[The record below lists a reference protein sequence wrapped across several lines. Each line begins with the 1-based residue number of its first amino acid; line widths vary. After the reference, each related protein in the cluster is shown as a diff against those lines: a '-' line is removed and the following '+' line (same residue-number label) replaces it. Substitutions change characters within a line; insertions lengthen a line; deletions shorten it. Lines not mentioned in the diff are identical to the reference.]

1 VNAKT
6 NAIDLAETGISNV
19 AERDK
24 DTSVESRRI
33 LDRIAREA
41 DSSGSSLVSRTVKRA
56 RDHVS
61 AADVDESDWVD
72 HLGTRI
78 GRVLGLVI
86 CVGLL
91 AWLVM
96 FLVRGA

>member
-1 VNAKT
+1 VIGHANAVDSGGT
-6 NAIDLAETGISNV
+6 RILSV
-19 AERDK
+19 ADRDK
-24 DTSVESRRI
+24 DGSVESRRI

-41 DSSGSSLVSRTVKRA
+41 DSSGSSLVSRTVRRA

-61 AADVDESDWVD
+61 AADVDDSDWID

-91 AWLVM
+91 AWLVI

>member
-1 VNAKT
+1 MIGHANAVDSGGT
-6 NAIDLAETGISNV
+6 RILSV
-19 AERDK
+19 ADRDK
-24 DTSVESRRI
+24 DGSVESRRI

-41 DSSGSSLVSRTVKRA
+41 DSSGSSLVSRTVRRA

-61 AADVDESDWVD
+61 AADVDDSDWID

-91 AWLVM
+91 AWLVI

>member
-1 VNAKT
+1 MIGHANAVDSGGT
-6 NAIDLAETGISNV
+6 RILSV
-19 AERDK
+19 ADRDK
-24 DTSVESRRI
+24 DGSAESRRI

-41 DSSGSSLVSRTVKRA
+41 DSSGSSLVSRTVRRA

-61 AADVDESDWVD
+61 AADVDDSDWID